1 VFRTRAGPPELMH
14 ISTMLLA
21 FESEPML
28 AIVNTT
34 LREGGSDCYWIERQ
48 ISRRALALGAGAN
61 LAVAAS
67 FADNLNFA
75 HAESVRDRCSD
86 ELHTSLWGAT
96 NLSGANLCVTNV
108 TYGGVWGATNLSGA
122 NFPSYFLLTF
132 CLRSAYFLTA
142 RRCRCQ
148 LPALGLVAFRPG
160 ISPAR
165 AALCKDEPRL

>member
-1 VFRTRAGPPELMH
+1 MFRTRAGPPELMH

-96 NLSGANLCVTNV
+96 NLSGAN
-108 TYGGVWGATNLSGA
+108 
-122 NFPSYFLLTF
+122 FPSYFLLTF
-132 CLRSAYFLTA
+132 CLLSYCSSLQVPTSRTGA
-142 RRCRCQ
+142 RR
-148 LPALGLVAFRPG
+148 
-160 ISPAR
+160 ISAWHITR
-165 AALCKDEPRL
+165 SSSSL